1 MTSGSQ
7 EQTRA
12 VEEPGDPPCR
22 CARFNLG
29 HSPKGTQSIVMG
41 KVELPEQVGAGPFT
55 SAVWK
60 QREQE
65 NREWALALKS
75 HGSSSVAFFLHQ
87 VSSS

>member
-1 MTSGSQ
+1 
-7 EQTRA
+7 
-12 VEEPGDPPCR
+12 
-22 CARFNLG
+22 
-29 HSPKGTQSIVMG
+29 MG

-87 VSSS
+87 GSSS